1 MSPSM
6 RHAIAVGIGVFIAF
20 IGLKN
25 ANVIHQAPTLV
36 ELNAK
41 NLLSVDSR
49 VFWLGLVTTLVL
61 TMRRIPGSMLIGIFV
76 SACAAWYWGK
86 VSIES
91 IVGLPEIKSSAILQ
105 VDFRAAFTI
114 AGLTYVAVF
123 LFMDIFDTTGTLIG
137 VAQQA
142 GLMKDGELP
151 KAREAMLADSAGTI
165 VGACLGTSTVTSF
178 IESAAGVQQG
188 GRTGLTACTTAA
200 LFVGAIFL
208 SPLIIALGGYMPITS
223 PALVVVG
230 AMMFRSVR
238 EIAWSDEAEAIPAFV
253 VILGIPL
260 FFSIADGIALGLI
273 LWPVLKVAQGRRKE
287 VRWSAF
293 LIAGLLLAYFLFIR
307 ARI

>member
-1 MSPSM
+1 
-6 RHAIAVGIGVFIAF
+6 
-20 IGLKN
+20 
-25 ANVIHQAPTLV
+25 
-36 ELNAK
+36 
-41 NLLSVDSR
+41 
-49 VFWLGLVTTLVL
+49 
-61 TMRRIPGSMLIGIFV
+61 
-76 SACAAWYWGK
+76 
-86 VSIES
+86 
-91 IVGLPEIKSSAILQ
+91 
-105 VDFRAAFTI
+105 
-114 AGLTYVAVF
+114 
-123 LFMDIFDTTGTLIG
+123 
-137 VAQQA
+137 
-142 GLMKDGELP
+142 
-151 KAREAMLADSAGTI
+151 MLADSAGTI

-293 LIAGLLLAYFLFIR
+293 LIAGLLLSCTMVVIFVWRLLAGFLIGV
-307 ARI
+307 